1 MRNLFVRSG
10 IALLI
15 LALAGFMT
23 GAPTGIIAQDAT
35 PETTAGLPEGPL
47 GERIQWLVDYL
58 NLPEDEAAAVDLT
71 TVFTPAVL
79 ADVPADQL
87 QAILSE
93 YRAAYAPVSVDSSAI
108 ATSMDAPPTV
118 ANFTLIAANG
128 TQIPTSLSVDP
139 ASGMISSLWFSAP
152 LAPAPTQEA
161 SATVA
166 PTETATALPTETA
179 TAVPPTETSTSVPT
193 ETPTEVPT
201 ETPTEAP
208 TETVVVAATDVV
220 SPIASPAE
228 GSPAASPEA
237 VESADAALFP
247 DNALGQQAA
256 WTWSLL
262 TNGGVAVDA
271 SEIEAHVAPSLLAV
285 ASADQIA
292 TGLVQ
297 LQEMYGPFTLDPNSM
312 IMTANELP
320 TNMRYSIVG
329 ANGETFN
336 VSLKIDPETELLTG
350 FLVSPG
356 APAATPEAADL
367 PDGLTDTQVSFTSGE
382 DTIYGSI
389 MAPASFSTSESSP
402 AALIISGSGATDR
415 DGVSSGLP
423 LGTNRNLA
431 ITLAEAG
438 IPSLRYD
445 KLGSGQTGLG
455 SHADPSSVDYQLFL
469 QEASDAAAY
478 LAEQP
483 GVDPSRLIIV
493 GHSEGALFALALADE
508 LTKAGTPPAGLILV
522 APLSVRYLD
531 LITDQMT
538 TQLKAAVD
546 GGSMTEADATAL
558 ADELEAIV
566 ESLRT
571 TGELPES
578 IGSPQLAA
586 LFNPESTAFL
596 SQIDQIDPGALAAG
610 LPSDI
615 PVLVLL
621 GAKDAQI
628 TGDQV
633 RHLLDGFKEAGN
645 SSVTFVALPKADHSL
660 RIIDGEANPAV
671 DYANPDLEFSPD
683 AVAAIDAFLVKYG
696 LELGA

>member
-1 MRNLFVRSG
+1 M
-10 IALLI
+10 
-15 LALAGFMT
+15 
-23 GAPTGIIAQDAT
+23 
-35 PETTAGLPEGPL
+35 
-47 GERIQWLVDYL
+47 
-58 NLPEDEAAAVDLT
+58 
-71 TVFTPAVL
+71 
-79 ADVPADQL
+79 
-87 QAILSE
+87 
-93 YRAAYAPVSVDSSAI
+93 
-108 ATSMDAPPTV
+108 
-118 ANFTLIAANG
+118 
-128 TQIPTSLSVDP
+128 
-139 ASGMISSLWFSAP
+139 
-152 LAPAPTQEA
+152 
-161 SATVA
+161 
-166 PTETATALPTETA
+166 
-179 TAVPPTETSTSVPT
+179 
-193 ETPTEVPT
+193 
-201 ETPTEAP
+201 
-208 TETVVVAATDVV
+208 AATDIA

-228 GSPAASPEA
+228 GSPVASPEA

-297 LQEMYGPFTLDPNSM
+297 LQEMYGPFTLEPDSM
-312 IMTANELP
+312 IMTANEPP
-320 TNMRYSIVG
+320 TTMRYSIVG
-329 ANGETFN
+329 ANGEHFN

-350 FLVSPG
+350 FLVSPA

-367 PDGLTDTQVSFTSGE
+367 PSGLTDTQVSFTSGA

-389 MAPASFSTSESSP
+389 MAPASFSTSDSSP

-483 GVDPSRLIIV
+483 GVDPTRLIIV

-558 ADELEAIV
+558 ADELAAIV

-571 TGELPES
+571 TGELPET

-633 RHLLDGFKEAGN
+633 RHLLDGLSEAGN

-660 RIIDGEANPAV
+660 RIIEGEANPAV

-696 LELGA
+696 LEPGA